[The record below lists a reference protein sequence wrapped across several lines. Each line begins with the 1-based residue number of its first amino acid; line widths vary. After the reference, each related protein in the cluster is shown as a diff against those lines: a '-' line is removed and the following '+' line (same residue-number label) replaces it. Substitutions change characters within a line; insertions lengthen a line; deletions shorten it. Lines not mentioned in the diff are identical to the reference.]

1 MKSEKNPW
9 VSEKTAAENARL
21 VLPALAE
28 SFFEAGRS
36 VAEGRT
42 TAQDL
47 HQFRLR
53 VKKLRYHL
61 ELFGPC
67 YGPGLQQR
75 IDVLK
80 RIQDNLGRLNDC
92 EISKI
97 MLREA
102 TPQRSPAKQQ
112 LREFLTK
119 QAAEEKAEFVRY
131 WKEACDAP
139 GQFQW
144 WTDYLKR
151 FAGTRFPGR

>member
-9 VSEKTAAENARL
+9 VSEKIAAENARL
-21 VLPALAE
+21 ILPALA
-28 SFFEAGRS
+28 
-36 VAEGRT
+36 
-42 TAQDL
+42 
-47 HQFRLR
+47 
-53 VKKLRYHL
+53 

-80 RIQDNLGRLNDC
+80 RIQDNLGKLNDC
-92 EISKI
+92 EITKN

-119 QAAEEKAEFVRY
+119 QGAEEKAEFVRY
-131 WKEACDAP
+131 WKETCDAP

-151 FAGTRFPGR
+151 FAGSRFPGR